1 MHTLRLALLEVRERG
16 GLHLPSGRRALA
28 ARVDDAV
35 AKRLAGFSRLRAS
48 MTLFGRLLIL
58 VLSILPKH
66 AMSRVAGRLANLSVP
81 RPLRPAVYRAFGRVF
96 GAVLEDAELPLSEYA
111 SINAFFTRQLK
122 PGLRS
127 IAPGALVSPV
137 DGTVGAYGPVAG
149 DVLVQAKGRDYSLA
163 ALLGDDAL
171 ARSMDG
177 GTFATLYL
185 APKDYHR
192 IHVPADGEVVSATY
206 IPGELWPVNVH
217 AVMHVADLFA
227 VNERIVVTMR
237 GHAGGTIAVV
247 LVGATMVG
255 TTRVAFDDLHTNAR
269 RREVQRRAY
278 DPAIPVQA
286 GGPLGHFEFGSTVI
300 VVCSREA
307 GAIDPLAEGDTVRM
321 GQRLGPIGPTG

>member
-1 MHTLRLALLEVRERG
+1 MERRPP
-16 GLHLPSGRRALA
+16 LTT
-28 ARVDDAV
+28 
-35 AKRLAGFSRLRAS
+35 AGFSHSREG

-58 VLSILPKH
+58 LLSILPKH
-66 AMSRVAGRLANLSVP
+66 AMSRGAGWIANLTIP
-81 RPLRPAVYRAFGRVF
+81 RPLRPGVCRGFARIF
-96 GAVLEDAELPLSEYA
+96 GAVVEEAELPLSEYA
-111 SINAFFTRQLK
+111 SINAFFTRQLR
-122 PGLRS
+122 PGLRPVAQAA
-127 IAPGALVSPV
+127 IVSPV
-137 DGTVGAYGPVAG
+137 DGAVGAYGPVVG
-149 DVLVQAKGRDYSLA
+149 DVLVQAKGRNYSLA
-163 ALLGDDAL
+163 ALLGDEAL

-177 GTFATLYL
+177 GTFTTLYL

-192 IHVPADGEVVSATY
+192 IHVPLAGEITAATY

-217 AVMHVADLFA
+217 AVIHVADLFA

-237 GHAGGTIAVV
+237 GGAGGMVAVV

-278 DPAIPVQA
+278 DPAIPVEA

-307 GAIDPLAEGDTVRM
+307 GSIDPLADGQTVRM
-321 GQRLGPIGPTG
+321 GQRLGPLGP